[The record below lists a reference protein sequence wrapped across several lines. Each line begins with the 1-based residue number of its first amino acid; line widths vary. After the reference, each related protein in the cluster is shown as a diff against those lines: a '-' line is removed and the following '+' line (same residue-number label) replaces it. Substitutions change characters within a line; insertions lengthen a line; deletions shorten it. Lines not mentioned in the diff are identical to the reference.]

1 MPMACTTRLNRKPP
15 PRTRPTRPRHRD
27 TPQAEGLCAARRQRT
42 AARIEEP
49 RAGEFSTIMVSP
61 DKFCRE
67 SSPVNYRHAF
77 HAGNFADVHKHVVLL
92 ALLQRL
98 KRKPKPLLY
107 LDTHAGR
114 GSYDLR
120 AEDATRSGESREGIA
135 RLAGRPVRSA
145 DLLRYLQATH
155 AAGAAP
161 THYPGSP
168 LIALGALREGDRA
181 VLVEQQPAEA
191 QALQQA
197 TSRMR
202 GVSVV
207 CGDGYAAL
215 KTYLPPRENRGL
227 VLIDPPYES
236 ENEFTQVER
245 ALLHG
250 ASRWPNGMFALWYP
264 IKQGR
269 ETQRLHLSLQ
279 NSGLRKLLLVELS
292 VRPADSPLG
301 LNGSGLV
308 IVNPPWQFDE
318 EIAPALREAHAA
330 LAEDGAGGVNVR

>member
-1 MPMACTTRLNRKPP
+1 
-15 PRTRPTRPRHRD
+15 
-27 TPQAEGLCAARRQRT
+27 
-42 AARIEEP
+42 
-49 RAGEFSTIMVSP
+49 
-61 DKFCRE
+61 
-67 SSPVNYRHAF
+67 VNYRHAF

-92 ALLQRL
+92 ALLERL
-98 KRKPKPLLY
+98 KQKPKPLLY

-181 VLVEQQPAEA
+181 VLVEQQPAEV

-202 GVSVV
+202 DVSIV

-227 VLIDPPYES
+227 VLIDPPYEADT
-236 ENEFTQVER
+236 EFADAER
-245 ALLHG
+245 ALRFGL
-250 ASRWPNGMFALWYP
+250 SRWPNGVFALWYP
-264 IKQGR
+264 IKAGAQS
-269 ETQRLHLSLQ
+269 QRLNAALQ
-279 NSGLRKLLLVELS
+279 ASGLRKLLRLELT
-292 VRPADSPLG
+292 VRPADSPIG

-308 IVNPPWQFDE
+308 IANPPWKFDGE
-318 EIAPALREAHAA
+318 MKDTLAELHAA
-330 LAEDGAGGVNVR
+330 LEGQGAVRVEWLVGE

>member
-1 MPMACTTRLNRKPP
+1 
-15 PRTRPTRPRHRD
+15 
-27 TPQAEGLCAARRQRT
+27 
-42 AARIEEP
+42 
-49 RAGEFSTIMVSP
+49 
-61 DKFCRE
+61 
-67 SSPVNYRHAF
+67 VNYRHAF

-92 ALLQRL
+92 ALLERL

-120 AEDATRSGESREGIA
+120 AEDATRSGDSREGIA
-135 RLAGRPVRSA
+135 RLAGRPVQSA

-168 LIALGALREGDRA
+168 LIALGALRAGDRA

-202 GVSVV
+202 DVSIV

-227 VLIDPPYES
+227 VLIDPPYEA
-236 ENEFTQVER
+236 ETEFADAER
-245 ALLHG
+245 ALRFGL
-250 ASRWPNGMFALWYP
+250 SRWPNGVFALWYP
-264 IKQGR
+264 IKAGAQS
-269 ETQRLHLSLQ
+269 QRLNAALQ
-279 NSGLRKLLLVELS
+279 ASGLRKLLRLELT
-292 VRPADSPLG
+292 VRPADSPIG

-308 IVNPPWQFDE
+308 IANPPWKFDGE
-318 EIAPALREAHAA
+318 MSEALDELHAA
-330 LAEDGAGGVNVR
+330 LEGKGASRVDWLVGE